1 MIDHVRQNITAQ
13 WRETV
18 GFALFLAW
26 VYCVLFGCG
35 LATTD
40 ETLMCTPTTYKLEY
54 IWMICGLFEAVG
66 AIAGIVLACKLP
78 QADQLLQGSKAA
90 FSAAAVAAAGSCFIW
105 YAWYD
110 RALFDYVFVAGSA
123 LTGLAVVLFTVLWS
137 RRLCALPDE
146 ARLEFVIPCAFTL
159 SFLLYFVILLTK
171 ESGLVVLF
179 MAIAMVFFSMRL
191 SLAGE
196 AAADG
201 RPSGAEGARTDFR
214 SSSGLRSFAILAFA
228 SWVQIAFF
236 RVLSTP
242 ALSGNRFTHYLIP
255 FSFAC
260 VLSLAMLLACMRMSR
275 YMNVSLA
282 YRWSLPLFMLSY
294 VPIIIDYG
302 NAELRILAYAV
313 NFLGMFGVQFGCWI
327 GACKYLRRNGGSPVI
342 LFGSYA
348 MGEGAGIFA
357 GSLVGLAAVELLDSQ
372 GLLVLSFALMSLV
385 IFVAMAT
392 GFNPSWVFQQG
403 RASSRITAADS
414 GENQPEQPRKA
425 HLEAIF
431 MEEATA
437 LQQCFCLT
445 ERETDVAA
453 LLLAGR
459 SRPFIR
465 DELTVSINTVSSHVR
480 SIFSKCGVH
489 SQQELIDLAR
499 NGSDAKGSSAE

>member
-1 MIDHVRQNITAQ
+1 MIDHFRQNITAQ

-35 LATTD
+35 LATVD
-40 ETLMCTPTTYKLEY
+40 ETLMCSPTTYKLEH
-54 IWMICGLFEAVG
+54 IWMMCGLFEAVG
-66 AIAGIVLACKLP
+66 AVAAIVLACKLP
-78 QADQLLQGSKAA
+78 RSDRLLQSRKAA
-90 FSAAAVAAAGSCFIW
+90 LAAAAVAAGGSFFIW

-110 RALFDYVFVAGSA
+110 RMLFDHVFAAGSA
-123 LTGLAVVLFTVLWS
+123 LIGLAIVLFTVLWS
-137 RRLCALPDE
+137 RRLCTLPDE
-146 ARLEFVIPCAFTL
+146 ARLEFVIPCAFTF

-179 MAIAMVFFSMRL
+179 MTIAMVFASML
-191 SLAGE
+191 LLQENE
-196 AAADG
+196 ASPNATPCA
-201 RPSGAEGARTDFR
+201 RPASRV
-214 SSSGLRSFAILAFA
+214 SSGLRSFAVLAFA

-282 YRWSLPLFMLSY
+282 YRWSLPLFMFSY

-327 GACKYLRRNGGSPVI
+327 GACKYLRRKGGSPLI

-348 MGEGAGIFA
+348 LGEGAGIFA
-357 GSLVGLAAVELLDSQ
+357 GSLVGLAAVRLLDFQ

-385 IFVAMAT
+385 VFVAMTT
-392 GFNPSWVFQQG
+392 GFNPSWVFQHS
-403 RASSRITAADS
+403 RSSSRVPADDDGEEAA
-414 GENQPEQPRKA
+414 GARQKA
-425 HLEAIF
+425 DLEAIF
-431 MEEATA
+431 SEEAA
-437 LQQCFCLT
+437 VLQERFCLT

-499 NGSDAKGSSAE
+499 NGDLPKEPVAE